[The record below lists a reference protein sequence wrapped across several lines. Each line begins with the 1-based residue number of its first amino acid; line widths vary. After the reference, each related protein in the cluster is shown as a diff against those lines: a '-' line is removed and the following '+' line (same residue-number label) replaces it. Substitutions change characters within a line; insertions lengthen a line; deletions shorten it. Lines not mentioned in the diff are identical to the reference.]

1 MTNTAS
7 FPLTSP
13 FSSQECRNESAFFG
27 SYFSDDEYNYLQ
39 NKNANL
45 KTAPTSSRFFELLP
59 FVLDTETIKT
69 SNPWPSMTIHCPPR
83 SLFDTFG
90 APNGER
96 RRLSTKIHHVR
107 VVNSYSRP
115 LWESSFTKVKPPK
128 KRLGEDESPGFLQA
142 QPMDTTARLVIPKAA
157 SRKSCFAARD
167 LNQSQSEVLLN
178 LFKVILHFP
187 A

>member
-1 MTNTAS
+1 MRLHFHWPPH
-7 FPLTSP
+7 FPLK
-13 FSSQECRNESAFFG
+13 NVGMKVFFLAVI
-27 SYFSDDEYNYLQ
+27 SVMMNIITYKTKMPISKLPQLHPDSLNCFHLYWTLRP
-39 NKNANL
+39 L
-45 KTAPTSSRFFELLP
+45 KHPTP
-59 FVLDTETIKT
+59 DH
-69 SNPWPSMTIHCPPR
+69 PWPSIALQGVFSIPSALQTAR
-83 SLFDTFG
+83 GGGYQWF
-90 APNGER
+90 PNTV
-96 RRLSTKIHHVR
+96 SKIHHVR

-178 LFKVILHFP
+178 
-187 A
+187 